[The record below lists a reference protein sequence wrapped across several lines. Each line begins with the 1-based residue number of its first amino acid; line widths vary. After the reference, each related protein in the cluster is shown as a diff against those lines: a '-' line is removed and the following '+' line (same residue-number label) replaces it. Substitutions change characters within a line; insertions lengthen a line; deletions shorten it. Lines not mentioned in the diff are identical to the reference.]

1 MNPSKCCVFKWAL
14 VSRHWTAKGPLG
26 TSWVRNG
33 FHLISVVSS
42 RSLTACA
49 WPAPAPLRGSALGWS
64 HRFPQQ
70 LWLVVYWRI
79 PSPWPALS
87 YAVLHASDVTRIFQ
101 IFHCFIIGT
110 LLGNSHIFCHNS
122 SNFINIYSIY
132 FNIFQYFTTTVIQS
146 LEDITMTTKPPVPAV
161 PSPSPSLRTLRST

>member
-1 MNPSKCCVFKWAL
+1 MGNCFASLNCK
-14 VSRHWTAKGPLG
+14 R

-33 FHLISVVSS
+33 FHLISVVSY

-49 WPAPAPLRGSALGWS
+49 SPAPAPLRGSALGWS

-87 YAVLHASDVTRIFQ
+87 FTLLKMSQESSTVSSN
-101 IFHCFIIGT
+101 IGT
-110 LLGNSHIFCHNS
+110 SLGNSHIFCHNS
-122 SNFINIYSIY
+122 SNFINI

-161 PSPSPSLRTLRST
+161 PSPSPSLRALRST